1 MGIEELDIPEEL
13 MRILIENGYRE
24 LYPPQADALGSGIL
38 NGGNLVLAS
47 PTASG
52 KTLVAEIVVMKE
64 VLERGGKALYL
75 TPLRALARE
84 KYRDF
89 SKYKGLEKAS
99 GGRVRVAI
107 TSGDYDTSDPHL
119 SKYDVIISTNE
130 KADSL
135 LRHRARWLEDIS
147 VVVADEVHLLTD
159 PNRGPTLEATLTRLR
174 AVAPRIRVLAL
185 SATVS
190 NIDEIADWLGAK
202 RVATEWRPV
211 PLREGV
217 YCDGEVCFNDGSSR
231 RIPQESGNP
240 VIDVALETLRSGGQ
254 VLIFSDT
261 RRAAMGMGKKASAHV
276 KRLLGRREAER
287 LRAISRS
294 ILEGE
299 ARTRLSE
306 ALSDLVADGVAFH
319 HAGLSPGDREVI
331 ESAFRDGWIKA
342 LVATPTL
349 AAGVNLPARSVII
362 SSHERYEPGFG
373 RAPISVLEYKQLCG
387 RAGRPRFDD
396 YGEAVLIARSED
408 ERDMLMENYVMAK
421 PERLWSKM
429 AMEGVLRP
437 HVLATIATGYAS
449 SEEGL
454 GDFFGRTL
462 CAFQYGMESVR
473 PKLGKVLS
481 FLYEEGMIELKR
493 RRILATEFG
502 RRVSELYIDPLS
514 AVIIRDGLLNGAERI
529 TEFSFL
535 HLISRTPDMAPRPY
549 PRRREYGWLEALAQ
563 EHEGEFL
570 LEPLSPDS
578 YYGYEEFLAEVKCA
592 SVLMDWIGEVGEEKI
607 LEKHGVEPG
616 DLLRLVENAEWL
628 IHATR
633 EISKLLGKGEYLRTL
648 EELVPRIR
656 HGVKRELLFLVRIEG
671 VGRVRARALYNAG
684 YRDEESLRRAT
695 AGELLS
701 VPTIGP
707 AIARRIK
714 EYVGG
719 KIAPEDWALLK
730 GKRKGF
736 EQRSLLPP

>member
-1 MGIEELDIPEEL
+1 LGIEDLDIPEEL
-13 MRILIENGYRE
+13 MRVLIESGYRE
-24 LYPPQADALGSGIL
+24 LYPPQADALRSGIL
-38 NGGNLVLAS
+38 EGGNLVLAS

-75 TPLRALARE
+75 TPLRALAKE

-89 SKYKGLEKAS
+89 SKYRGLRKAS
-99 GGRVRVAI
+99 GGRVRVAM

-119 SKYDVIISTNE
+119 SRYDVVISTNE

-147 VVVADEVHLLTD
+147 VVVADEIHLLTD
-159 PNRGPTLEATLTRLR
+159 PHRGPTLEATLTRLR
-174 AVAPRIRVLAL
+174 AISPRVRVLAL

-190 NIDEIADWLGAK
+190 NVDEIADWLGAK

-217 YCDGEVCFNDGSSR
+217 YCDGEISFNDGSSR
-231 RIPQESGNP
+231 RIPRESGNP
-240 VIDVALETLRSGGQ
+240 VIDVAMETIRSGGQ

-261 RRAAMGMGKKASAHV
+261 RRGAMVMGKRISAYS
-276 KRLLGRREAER
+276 KRLLGKREAER

-299 ARTRLSE
+299 SHTRLSE
-306 ALSDLVADGVAFH
+306 VLSGLVADGAAFH
-319 HAGLSPGDREVI
+319 HAGLSPRDRELI
-331 ESAFRDGWIKA
+331 EDGFRSGWIKA

-373 RAPISVLEYKQLCG
+373 RSPISVLEYKQLCG
-387 RAGRPRFDD
+387 RAGRPKFDD
-396 YGEAVLIARSED
+396 YGEAVLIARNED

-421 PERLWSKM
+421 PERIWSKM

-454 GDFFGRTL
+454 RDFFGRTL
-462 CAFQYGMESVR
+462 CAFQYGMGNVE
-473 PKLGKVLS
+473 PKLGRALS
-481 FLYEEGMIELKR
+481 FLYKEGMVELR
-493 RRILATEFG
+493 RGRFFATEFG

-514 AVIIRDGLLNGAERI
+514 AVVIRDGLLNGAERV

-535 HLISRTPDMAPRPY
+535 HLISRTPDMSPKPY
-549 PRRREYGWLEALAQ
+549 PRRKEYERLEAIAQ

-570 LEPLSPDS
+570 LEPISPES

-592 SVLMDWIGEVGEEKI
+592 SVLMDWIEEVGEEEI
-607 LEKHGVEPG
+607 LERHGVEPG
-616 DLLRLVENAEWL
+616 DLLRLIEGAEWL
-628 IHATR
+628 MHAAG
-633 EISKLLGKGEYLRTL
+633 EISKLLGKGEHLRML
-648 EELVPRIR
+648 EELTLRIR
-656 HGVKRELLFLVRIEG
+656 HGVKRELLFLVGIEG
-671 VGRVRARALYNAG
+671 IGRVRARALYNAG
-684 YRDEESLRRAT
+684 YRDAESLRRA
-695 AGELLS
+695 AVSELLS

-707 AIARRIK
+707 AIAKRIK
-714 EYVGG
+714 EHVGG
-719 KIAPEDWALLK
+719 KLTQEDWAILRGR
-730 GKRKGF
+730 GKRF
-736 EQRSLLPP
+736 EQRPLTPS